1 MAEYFN
7 LLGPISY
14 LLGQIGFFF
23 RRFVY
28 NETMN
33 NIKVKIEIEP
43 NMEDYEVTI
52 RCAEIDEGVAK
63 IRKLL
68 AESFTAGCQI
78 NFVKGDKEFF
88 LPMTD
93 ILFFETDGGLIWA
106 HTPTEAFEVKNKLY
120 ELESMLPGY
129 FMRISKSAILNVK
142 KVYSITRNLTGASKI
157 EFQGTPK
164 IVFCSRN
171 YYKVLKDKL
180 TV

>member
-1 MAEYFN
+1 M
-7 LLGPISY
+7 
-14 LLGQIGFFF
+14 
-23 RRFVY
+23 
-28 NETMN
+28 
-33 NIKVKIEIEP
+33 KVKIEIEP

>member
-1 MAEYFN
+1 M
-7 LLGPISY
+7 
-14 LLGQIGFFF
+14 
-23 RRFVY
+23 
-28 NETMN
+28 
-33 NIKVKIEIEP
+33 KVRIEIEP
-43 NMEDYEVTI
+43 NTEDYEVTI
-52 RCAEIDEGVAK
+52 KCAEIDEGVTK

-68 AESFTAGCQI
+68 AEGFSSGCQI
-78 NFVKGDKEFF
+78 SFVKGDKEFF

-93 ILFFETDGGLIWA
+93 ILFFETEGGQIWA

-120 ELESMLPGY
+120 ELEDMLPGF

-171 YYKVLKDKL
+171 YYKELKDKL
-180 TV
+180 TL